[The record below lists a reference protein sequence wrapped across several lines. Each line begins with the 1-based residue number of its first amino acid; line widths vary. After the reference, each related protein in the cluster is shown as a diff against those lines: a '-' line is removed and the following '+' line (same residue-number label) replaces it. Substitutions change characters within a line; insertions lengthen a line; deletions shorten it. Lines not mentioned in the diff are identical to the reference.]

1 MGEQFQTAGSLRY
14 SDVDTEP
21 EADEIYDSDSDSEY
35 ARKDEPPVLS
45 EAERSK
51 LYEHFQNLPNSPKP
65 NGSHPEK
72 RGAVEEHE
80 GEIEDDG
87 DVNSDDDSDASKK
100 EVTKPRKGEPP
111 LLSEAERNHL
121 YEDFMKFQAMSSSPS
136 ESGSPPDKRGID
148 KKTVPFLVSYNGVFS
163 FRNGRK

>member
-1 MGEQFQTAGSLRY
+1 MGEQFQTAGSVRY

-21 EADEIYDSDSDSEY
+21 EADEIFDSDSDSEY
-35 ARKDEPPVLS
+35 AGNGEPPS
-45 EAERSK
+45 A
-51 LYEHFQNLPNSPKP
+51 
-65 NGSHPEK
+65 NGSPPEK

-100 EVTKPRKGEPP
+100 EVAKSGKGEPP
-111 LLSEAERNHL
+111 RLSEAERSHL
-121 YEDFMKFQAMSSSPS
+121 YDEFM
-136 ESGSPPDKRGID
+136 KRGID
-148 KKTVPFLVSYNGVFS
+148 KKKNVPFLVSYNRVFC